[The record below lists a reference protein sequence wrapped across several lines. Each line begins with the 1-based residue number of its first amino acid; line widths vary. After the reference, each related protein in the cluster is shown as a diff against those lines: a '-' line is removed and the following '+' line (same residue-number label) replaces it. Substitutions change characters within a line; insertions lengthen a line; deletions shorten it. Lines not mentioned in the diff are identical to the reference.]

1 MTINFIS
8 SNDYDKTRIMASK
21 SDNIEIMIGRET
33 DENTEELFESFLQR
47 YQKGLQKSMRGS
59 EFIFDSIYILYYNL
73 NKISLVRGGW
83 YIDSSKWLKD
93 KKATINP
100 KNDDNECFLYASTP
114 ALNIAQIRSHPER
127 TSKIELFTNQ
137 YNLK

>member
-1 MTINFIS
+1 MTISFIS
-8 SNDYDKTRIMASK
+8 SNDYDETRIMASK

-33 DENTEELFESFLQR
+33 DENIEELFESFLQR

-59 EFIFDSIYILYYNL
+59 ELIFDSIDISYYNL

-83 YIDSSKWLKD
+83 YIDSPKWLKD

-100 KNDDNECFLYASTP
+100 KNDDDKCFLYASTP
-114 ALNIAQIRSHPER
+114 ALNIE
-127 TSKIELFTNQ
+127 
-137 YNLK
+137 